1 MKKYIKADSRVVII
15 AGAWQ
20 EYAVWQE
27 EIDEWC
33 WQTFSYHPREGMYL
47 TFKDEKDI
55 EWFLLRWV

>member
-20 EYAVWQE
+20 EYSVLQE

-33 WQTFSYHPREGMYL
+33 WQTFSYHPREGMCL
-47 TFKDEKDI
+47 TFKDVKDI
-55 EWFLLRWV
+55 EWFLLRWA